1 MQFENI
7 KGGRGHDT
15 LAGNSASN
23 QLLGN
28 SGDDRIF
35 GGNGSDILIGGTGN
49 DTYIFSAT
57 PTAEVDTLIEGVNGG
72 IDTLDFT
79 VLTTDVVM
87 KLGTAILQQVHLNR
101 RIKLNNGLQFENL
114 KGGSG
119 NDVLSGNSAN
129 NLLLGNAG
137 DDRLSG
143 GSGDDILSG
152 GAGNDELYGG
162 AHQDIL
168 IAGTMRYESNSAAL
182 MKLVQQWTAD
192 LELAQKINTFR
203 QPSTSVNVSLLPE
216 ITVFD
221 DGLSTN
227 RLAGEDGIDWVFSSI
242 GDLLYDHE
250 DGEYL
255 N

>member
-1 MQFENI
+1 
-7 KGGRGHDT
+7 
-15 LAGNSASN
+15 
-23 QLLGN
+23 
-28 SGDDRIF
+28 
-35 GGNGSDILIGGTGN
+35 
-49 DTYIFSAT
+49 
-57 PTAEVDTLIEGVNGG
+57 V
-72 IDTLDFT
+72 
-79 VLTTDVVM
+79 
-87 KLGTAILQQVHLNR
+87 QQVHLNR

-152 GAGNDELYGG
+152 GAGSDDLFGG
-162 AHQDIL
+162 ANQDIL
-168 IAGTMRYESNSAAL
+168 IAGTMRYESDPAAL
-182 MKLVQQWTAD
+182 MKLVLQWTAD
-192 LELAQKINTFR
+192 LDLAQKINTCR
-203 QPSTSVNVSLLPE
+203 QPSTSANVSLLPN